1 MTKKQDLV
9 TNQQYY
15 SYLIDRLHEQF
26 ERKLSEIKGI
36 LTESEEETKEAKT
49 AMGKKFLVQAFQELM
64 NDTDLLNAFKS
75 KIA

>member
-15 SYLIDRLHEQF
+15 SYLIDRLPERI

-49 AMGKKFLVQAFQELM
+49 DMGKKFLAQAFQELM
-64 NDTDLLNAFKS
+64 NDPDLLNAFNS

>member
-9 TNQQYY
+9 TYQQYY
-15 SYLIDRLHEQF
+15 SYLIDRLPERI

-49 AMGKKFLVQAFQELM
+49 AMGKKFLAQAFQELM